1 MKIIKVS
8 KLIPNIRKYL
18 DVSSENFPGEN
29 KQKKN
34 NINNDFFYEIMLLE
48 AIVDYKYKKLI
59 LESKILKND
68 NNYFL
73 FYTDLIDLFLFEKIF
88 SQIELN
94 EKIKKFCKIWFNLV
108 YYDRS
113 TDPKTEENGEV
124 GLSHFKSKPYKT
136 VKTSIQVEKLLNIL
150 LREKLDFVKLMSRTN
165 E

>member
-1 MKIIKVS
+1 MRNTKDLAGGQMKIIKVS

-18 DVSSENFPGEN
+18 DISTENFQGES

-34 NINNDFFYEIMLLE
+34 TINNDFFYEIMLLE

-94 EKIKKFCKIWFNLV
+94 EKIKKFCKI
-108 YYDRS
+108 
-113 TDPKTEENGEV
+113 
-124 GLSHFKSKPYKT
+124 
-136 VKTSIQVEKLLNIL
+136 
-150 LREKLDFVKLMSRTN
+150 
-165 E
+165 